1 MNYFEISQWLKTL
14 VERYFRVDQ
23 WSINN
28 PAHIESGQHPPSAG
42 LVVPVVIKSESP
54 QVTGME
60 YKATANPTHEYQ
72 IIYRFPSLLRYED
85 IPHAE
90 IAALLLSVKLKMEL
104 EIRCELGPTAA
115 NPPSVDLSYS
125 VYREE
130 NKDWLVLIKV
140 VMVLSL
146 LLERDEVKFTSP
158 YFSPV

>member
-1 MNYFEISQWLKTL
+1 MQYVEIARWLKVL
-14 VERYFRVDQ
+14 VAKNLRIDE

-28 PAHIESGQHPPSAG
+28 PAHIDSGEKPPSVG
-42 LVVPVVIKSESP
+42 LVVPP
-54 QVTGME
+54 QVKNNPPEIAGQDYTVT
-60 YKATANPTHEYQ
+60 ATPTHEYQ
-72 IIYRFPSLLRYED
+72 VIYRFPSLLLYED

-90 IAALLLSVKLKMEL
+90 IAALLLSVKTGMEL

-115 NPPSVDLSYS
+115 NPPNVELAYS

-140 VMVLSL
+140 AVTLSL

-158 YFSPV
+158 YFSVL